1 VMDNTTLSAIIV
13 ALITTMG
20 TVLVALFNSLRKE
33 NRQDHNVVKEK
44 LEELRQDVKDVDD
57 KLDGHISWHLDDK

>member
-1 VMDNTTLSAIIV
+1 MDSAALSAIIV

-20 TVLVALFNSLRKE
+20 TVLVALVNILRKE
-33 NRQDHNVVKEK
+33 NRQDHNIVREK

>member
-1 VMDNTTLSAIIV
+1 MDTTAFSAIIV

-33 NRQDHNVVKEK
+33 NRADHNVVRNK
-44 LEELRQDVKDVDD
+44 LEELRQDVKHVDH
-57 KLDGHISWHLDDK
+57 KLDEHINWHLDDK

>member
-1 VMDNTTLSAIIV
+1 MMDSTALSAIIV

-20 TVLVALFNSLRKE
+20 TVLVALFNILRKE
-33 NRQDHNVVKEK
+33 NRQDHNIVRDK

>member
-1 VMDNTTLSAIIV
+1 MDSTALSAIIV

-20 TVLVALFNSLRKE
+20 TVLVALFNILRKE
-33 NRQDHNVVKEK
+33 NRQDHNIVRDK

>member
-1 VMDNTTLSAIIV
+1 MDSAALSAIIV

-20 TVLVALFNSLRKE
+20 TVLVALFNILRKE
-33 NRQDHNVVKEK
+33 NRQDHNIVREK

>member
-1 VMDNTTLSAIIV
+1 MDSTAFSAIIV

-20 TVLVALFNSLRKE
+20 TVLVALFNVLRKE
-33 NRQDHNVVKEK
+33 NRQDHNIVRDK

-57 KLDGHISWHLDDK
+57 KLDGHINWHLDDK

>member
-1 VMDNTTLSAIIV
+1 MDNTTLSAIIV

>member
-1 VMDNTTLSAIIV
+1 MDSAALSAIIV

-20 TVLVALFNSLRKE
+20 TVLVALFNVLRKE
-33 NRQDHNVVKEK
+33 NRQDHNIVREK

>member
-1 VMDNTTLSAIIV
+1 MDTTAFSAIIV

-33 NRQDHNVVKEK
+33 NRADHNVVRNK
-44 LEELRQDVKDVDD
+44 LEELRQDVKDVDH
-57 KLDGHISWHLDDK
+57 KLDDHISWHLDDK

>member
-1 VMDNTTLSAIIV
+1 MDSTAFSAIIV

-20 TVLVALFNSLRKE
+20 TVLVALFNVLRKE
-33 NRQDHNVVKEK
+33 NRQDHNIVRDK

-57 KLDGHISWHLDDK
+57 KLDGHITWHLDDK

>member
-1 VMDNTTLSAIIV
+1 MDATATSAIIV

-33 NRQDHNVVKEK
+33 NRQDHNIVREK

>member
-1 VMDNTTLSAIIV
+1 MDNTALSAIIV

>member
-1 VMDNTTLSAIIV
+1 MDSTALSAIIV

-20 TVLVALFNSLRKE
+20 TVLVALFNVLRKE
-33 NRQDHNVVKEK
+33 NRQDHNIVRDK

-57 KLDGHISWHLDDK
+57 KLDGHINWHLDDK

>member
-1 VMDNTTLSAIIV
+1 MDTTAFSAIIV

-33 NRQDHNVVKEK
+33 NRADHNVVRNK
-44 LEELRQDVKDVDD
+44 LEELRQDVKDVDH
-57 KLDGHISWHLDDK
+57 KLDEHISWHLDDK